1 MTDTVSPFILLLTMQ
16 GLVSVDVRTIAG
28 TLERRPWR
36 RGGGRP
42 EGHPVAFGSTVGDS
56 SYLLFATATEADEA
70 VKLLHAARE
79 QHDDARAEDA
89 RAKVVG
95 EAIRESAREVTRDFS
110 DVVHELAEVRQ
121 LVTGAEELLAQ
132 VQRAEFVRHTPFT
145 DDDVQR
151 ASAFGSLNA
160 EAIIEYD
167 RGREHPASEAIHAC
181 IRQIADK
188 PHRAPLY
195 LAALITVVEA
205 SIIPSEQV
213 AELARSV
220 DASTVKIGEPYQGPD
235 GRWLM
240 QLIGGSVLSFK
251 DEPEARTFAAQ
262 REALWQSGKVATP
275 PRCEIVCD
283 VLRMRD
289 TSGATECVL
298 DLRDVSF
305 VRRLAD
311 EYSDGTATVWI
322 VLRVGETF
330 KLDLP
335 TVADYERVADHVAA
349 LRGPKPA

>member
-195 LAALITVVEA
+195 LAGLLFAAVNA
-205 SIIPSEQV
+205 V
-213 AELARSV
+213 AGAKRVGDLESLLARARATM
-220 DASTVKIGEPYQGPD
+220 DDPD
-235 GRWLM
+235 C
-240 QLIGGSVLSFK
+240 S
-251 DEPEARTFAAQ
+251 DEWKAFLA
-262 REALWQSGKVATP
+262 
-275 PRCEIVCD
+275 EID
-283 VLRMRD
+283 
-289 TSGATECVL
+289 
-298 DLRDVSF
+298 
-305 VRRLAD
+305 
-311 EYSDGTATVWI
+311 
-322 VLRVGETF
+322 
-330 KLDLP
+330 
-335 TVADYERVADHVAA
+335 AA
-349 LRGPKPA
+349 LAGRGRSEVARG